1 MKMPDASATVE
12 AITVGICRHYQ
23 YQELKK
29 IPDGMHNLYDKQ
41 ALIDLLEEA
50 AITAWNHYMDACKKA
65 AINPS
70 TKEQFLAASAI
81 RKLKET
87 L

>member
-1 MKMPDASATVE
+1 MKMPDPIEFVTWGHSAE
-12 AITVGICRHYQ
+12 QMKQ
-23 YQELKK
+23 Y
-29 IPDGMHNLYDKQ
+29 GR
-41 ALIDLLEEA
+41 DLLEAA

-81 RKLKET
+81 QKLKEK